1 MQKSEYDAVF
11 KKAKKISTSSFT
23 LLYCENTIGHARL
36 GLILSKKNIAKAHN
50 RNRVKR
56 IVREAFRLKK
66 NIPAVDIVVLAKHGI
81 AKIEKNDLAEQMEKL
96 WPKLSAIHEK

>member
-1 MQKSEYDAVF
+1 MQKTEYDAVF
-11 KKAKKISTSSFT
+11 KKAKKISTLSFT
-23 LLYCENTIGHARL
+23 LLYCDNTIGHARL

-66 NIPAVDIVVLAKHGI
+66 NIPAVDIVVLAKPGTGKI
-81 AKIEKNDLAEQMEKL
+81 KNNALIEQIEKI
-96 WPKLSAIHEK
+96 WPKLSVIHD